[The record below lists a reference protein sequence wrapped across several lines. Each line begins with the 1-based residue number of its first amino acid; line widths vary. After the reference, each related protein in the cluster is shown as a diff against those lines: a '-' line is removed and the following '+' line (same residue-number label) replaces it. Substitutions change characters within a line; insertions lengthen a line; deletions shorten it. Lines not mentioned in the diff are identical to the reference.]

1 MERQGYDDT
10 VTWRVSSANI
20 DFKLSPSYP
29 THLLVP
35 TSISD
40 DMLEAV
46 AAFRS
51 ARRLPA
57 VVWRHKRNGAVLG
70 RCSQP
75 EVGWLGWRSQED
87 EALLLSILN
96 SCFYD
101 SANNPLRSR
110 HPTPNKEISPAAE
123 DWNGEGSLSV
133 SNGSSTNIE
142 CGSLKDLSED
152 SSCFTQGNKK
162 VRFSAEHFWVIV
174 MNDNLSLAL
183 C

>member
-1 MERQGYDDT
+1 MERQGYDT
-10 VTWRVSSANI
+10 GITWRVTTANT

-40 DMLEAV
+40 DMLETV

-51 ARRLPA
+51 TRRLPA
-57 VVWRHKRNGAVLG
+57 VVWRNRRNGAVLC

-87 EALLLSILN
+87 ENLLLSILN
-96 SCFYD
+96 SCIYD
-101 SANNPLRSR
+101 CAQNGVRSQQ
-110 HPTPNKEISPAAE
+110 PPPNTDTSVSPNEEWSPEA
-123 DWNGEGSLSV
+123 GLST
-133 SNGSSTNIE
+133 SNGSSGNIE

-152 SSCFTQGNKK
+152 SSCFNQTKK
-162 VRFSAEHFWVIV
+162 V
-174 MNDNLSLAL
+174 
-183 C
+183 

>member
-1 MERQGYDDT
+1 M
-10 VTWRVSSANI
+10 

-87 EALLLSILN
+87 ETLLLSILN

-110 HPTPNKEISPAAE
+110 HPTPSKEIPSATTE
-123 DWNGEGSLSV
+123 EWNGDGSLSI
-133 SNGSSTNIE
+133 SNGSSANIE

-152 SSCFTQGNKK
+152 SSCFTQGSKK
-162 VRFSAEHFWVIV
+162 VCAKHYFFLIV
-174 MNDNLSLAL
+174 KKTL
-183 C
+183 